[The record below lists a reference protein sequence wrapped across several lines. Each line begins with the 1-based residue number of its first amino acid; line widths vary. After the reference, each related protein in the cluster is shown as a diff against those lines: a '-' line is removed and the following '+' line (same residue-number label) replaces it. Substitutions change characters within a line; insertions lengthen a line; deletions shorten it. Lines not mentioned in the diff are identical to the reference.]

1 MRIKIS
7 DLAVFRAGPPQI
19 IDNGRR
25 DENNT
30 RLFWVPLA
38 FWPSF
43 PGPGTN
49 GLHTVAN
56 IKSARK
62 RARQSD
68 NTRLHK
74 MGLRSKM
81 RTHIK
86 AVIVAVEKGDKDAAT
101 AAYKTAVPIIDAMI
115 TKGVV
120 NKNKAARHKSRLNKM
135 VKALAA

>member
-1 MRIKIS
+1 M
-7 DLAVFRAGPPQI
+7 
-19 IDNGRR
+19 
-25 DENNT
+25 
-30 RLFWVPLA
+30 
-38 FWPSF
+38 
-43 PGPGTN
+43 
-49 GLHTVAN
+49 AN

-62 RARQSD
+62 RARQAA

-86 AVIVAVEKGDKDAAT
+86 AVIAAVEKGDKDAA
-101 AAYKTAVPIIDAMI
+101 ASAYKEAVPVIDSMI